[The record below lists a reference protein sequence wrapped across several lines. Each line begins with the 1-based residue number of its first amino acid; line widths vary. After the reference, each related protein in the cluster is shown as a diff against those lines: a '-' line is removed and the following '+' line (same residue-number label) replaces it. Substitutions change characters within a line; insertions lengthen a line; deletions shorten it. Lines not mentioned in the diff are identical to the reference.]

1 MRQAIRLAVRGFY
14 DLQQL
19 RIQTGNRLVNH
30 YLNKMGI
37 EPGQKKNSTVTLIT
51 KQLEQEYK
59 LVTDGLA
66 AEGKKYTFKPDG
78 LISDFAEYSLVNLYF
93 RLRLE
98 EKQAEKYIAMQVEQ
112 HPLWQAFLKD
122 VKGVGYL
129 MAGVII
135 SEFNITKAK
144 YVSNLWAYA
153 GLDVALDGR
162 GRGKYSEHLI
172 EVEYKAKDG
181 TVKKKKSITFNPF
194 LKAKLLGVLAGSFL
208 KSKSP
213 YAQIYYDY
221 KHRLENHPKHKDDTL
236 GHRNNMAKRYMIK
249 MFLKDLYPVWR
260 GLEGLDVYPPYEEA
274 KLGIKHTA

>member
-37 EPGQKKNSTVTLIT
+37 EPGQKKNSTVNLIT
-51 KQLEQEYK
+51 KQLEAEYK

-66 AEGKKYTFKPDG
+66 SEGRKYSFKPNG

-93 RLRLE
+93 RLRNE
-98 EKQAEKYIAMQVEQ
+98 EKQAEKFIAMQVKQ
-112 HPLWQAFLKD
+112 HPIWEAFLKD
-122 VKGVGYL
+122 IKGVGYL
-129 MAGVII
+129 MAGVLI
-135 SEFNITKAK
+135 SEIDITKAK
-144 YVSNLWAYA
+144 YVSSIWAYA
-153 GLDVALDGR
+153 GLDVTKDGK
-162 GRGKYSEHLI
+162 GRGKYTEHLI

-213 YAQIYYDY
+213 YADIYYNY
-221 KHRLENHPKHKDDTL
+221 KHRLENHPKYKDDTA
-236 GHRNNMAKRYMIK
+236 GHRNNMAKRYMVKI
-249 MFLKDLYPVWR
+249 FLKDLYPVWR
-260 GLEGLDVYPPYEEA
+260 KLEGLEVHLPYEES